1 MLSERSRDKD
11 SRLHQGIELGVP
23 NTEESEITN
32 GANRYLLLKKL
43 KTPLISFK
51 STFNLQVSRL
61 NDAFHSPDGVHR
73 KRPKRL
79 RERKETKWMEITGA
93 WENLVILEQLSISS
107 NIVTLFALFALGPS
121 LLYTNVSKTCS
132 SKVNRLWK

>member
-32 GANRYLLLKKL
+32 CANRYLR

-51 STFNLQVSRL
+51 STFYLQVSRL
-61 NDAFHSPDGVHR
+61 NDAFHSPHGVHR
-73 KRPKRL
+73 KGRNGKEK
-79 RERKETKWMEITGA
+79 ERKQNG
-93 WENLVILEQLSISS
+93 
-107 NIVTLFALFALGPS
+107 
-121 LLYTNVSKTCS
+121 
-132 SKVNRLWK
+132 WK

>member
-1 MLSERSRDKD
+1 MLRERSRDKD

-61 NDAFHSPDGVHR
+61 SDAFHSPDGVHR
-73 KRPKRL
+73 KRPK
-79 RERKETKWMEITGA
+79 
-93 WENLVILEQLSISS
+93 Q
-107 NIVTLFALFALGPS
+107 
-121 LLYTNVSKTCS
+121 
-132 SKVNRLWK
+132 

>member
-32 GANRYLLLKKL
+32 CANRYLR

-51 STFNLQVSRL
+51 SAFYLQVSRL

-107 NIVTLFALFALGPS
+107 NIVTLYALFALGPS

-132 SKVNRLWK
+132 SKVNRLWN